1 MEAGHG
7 VGICCPTKKQY
18 LTTCS
23 FTFLGQGNRYK
34 WVYKLN
40 FKLDGQIERLKG
52 YHQIEGIDFFKTF
65 SPVIK
70 PLIIRIVPT
79 LTISQKS

>member
-7 VGICCPTKKQY
+7 LGICCPTKKQY

-34 WVYKLN
+34 WVYKLK

-52 YHQIEGIDFFKTF
+52 YH
-65 SPVIK
+65 
-70 PLIIRIVPT
+70 
-79 LTISQKS
+79 